1 MYDYEQNV
9 HNVPRRSRD
18 EGFCR
23 IQRQLT
29 IHFKQPKSFE
39 HNQGNRICF
48 VLISSSQSVHS
59 NLRVCTTLPQKTLPF
74 TSRQY

>member
-29 IHFKQPKSFE
+29 IHFKQPALSITKE
-39 HNQGNRICF
+39 TDF
-48 VLISSSQSVHS
+48 VL
-59 NLRVCTTLPQKTLPF
+59 
-74 TSRQY
+74 Y